1 MIRTLST
8 LLMILTFLTAA
19 SCRRRDGE
27 SASRYWAEGKRLLD
41 AGQVV
46 ESLQYL
52 ERAYARDATHQEG
65 LVYLSKAYI
74 QSGNPRKASDVL
86 ATYLATHPGEATTWY
101 MLALARYSERK
112 SDAAV
117 ESLEEALH
125 QRPRFPEAILLLGTI
140 YEEYEEW
147 PAAIQAYSQ
156 IADDLSLGPPLVPVL
171 LRLSRL
177 LQKDLRSE
185 DEKKV
190 EQHLLSAFQLTPAEP
205 AVLEAIGGFYMDR
218 KKHREAMKF
227 FRLWVQHEPSSAQ
240 ANYHVGLALA
250 ALRDHAGAVT
260 AYEKAVALE
269 SDSIEIYLALADS
282 LAALK
287 LTDKLYNCLVA
298 ASAAEP
304 GNLLVKWRLLPFYI
318 EKGRHQ
324 MAETLLSELAGER
337 GTDPEYYRLKTLFHE
352 GRGEYRLAYE
362 AHMSRLTVSG
372 RSDDAFAREA
382 GILARHA
389 GMYDKAVEIL
399 SPLAQAFPDDRRLAL
414 ELGLALWFTGKTAE
428 GLAAVRK
435 LEPDRM
441 ARIWLAY
448 LLLQTPGNQVQAER
462 VLAQVGPEAGTTDE
476 KLFYYDVLVQLLRLK
491 KDLAGAKTILEK
503 SIPLARNEE
512 ERNSLELA
520 LESVRKEMNP
530 EAVVVAPPAGMAPT
544 QPPVSAPSPSQEE
557 SHDGHNH

>member
-1 MIRTLST
+1 MIRRTLP
-8 LLMILTFLTAA
+8 LVFMMLFILPAL
-19 SCRRRDGE
+19 SCRKKDGE
-27 SASRYWAEGKRLLD
+27 SSARFWAEGKRLLD
-41 AGQVV
+41 AGQVI

-52 ERAYARDATHQEG
+52 ERAYARDATHEEG

-74 QSGNPRKASDVL
+74 QNGNPRKASEVL

-112 SDAAV
+112 SEAAV

-147 PAAIQAYSQ
+147 AAAIQTYSS

-171 LRLSRL
+171 LRLGRI
-177 LQKDLRSE
+177 LQKDLRPE

-190 EQHLLSAFQLTPAEP
+190 EQYLLSAFQLTPSEP
-205 AVLEAIGGFYMDR
+205 AVLEAVGGFYLNR
-218 KKHREAMKF
+218 KRNREAMKF
-227 FRLWVQHEPSSAQ
+227 FKLWVQSDARSGQ
-240 ANYHVGLALA
+240 AHYHAGLASA
-250 ALRDHAGAVT
+250 ALGDHAAAVT
-260 AYEKAVALE
+260 SFAKAVEL
-269 SDSIEIYLALADS
+269 DPDRVEIYLAQAES

-287 LTDKLYNCLVA
+287 RSDDLYNCLVA

-304 GNLLVKWRLLPFYI
+304 ANLLVKWRLLPFYI

-324 MAETLLSELAGER
+324 MAETLFSELAAER

-352 GRGEYRLAYE
+352 ARGEYRLAYE
-362 AHMSRLTVSG
+362 THMSRLTISG
-372 RSDDAFAREA
+372 RSDDTFAREA

-399 SPLAQAFPDDRRLAL
+399 TPLAQAFPDDRRLAL

-435 LEPDRM
+435 LEPDPM

-448 LLLQTPGNQVQAER
+448 LLLQTPHARKEAEHVLSLVQVDA
-462 VLAQVGPEAGTTDE
+462 VSTDE
-476 KLFYYDVLVQLLRLK
+476 KLFYYDVLVQSLRLK
-491 KDLAGAKTILEK
+491 KDWAGARAILEK
-503 SIPLARNEE
+503 AVPLARNEE

-520 LESVRKEMNP
+520 LEAMRKELAP
-530 EAVVVAPPAGMAPT
+530 ATPPADDKAPAMT
-544 QPPVSAPSPSQEE
+544 PSVVPTPAQEE
-557 SHDGHNH
+557 NHVGHTH